1 MCKLPNSTFLSD
13 SSPKRI
19 LENLRLPLFQN
30 LYAADRAVHHQDCQ
44 GDAGVQDAGG
54 RKGCAQKLQKLIRFP
69 VLPRFAYGHQ
79 NHSLGGEQRMKPA
92 SRVSQTTAQDKKA
105 IRPRLHKI
113 KRILDTVG
121 PE

>member
-44 GDAGVQDAGG
+44 GDAGIQVAGG
-54 RKGCAQKLQKLIRFP
+54 RKGCAQKLQKPIRFP
-69 VLPRFAYGHQ
+69 VLPCFAYGHQ
-79 NHSLGGEQRMKPA
+79 NHSLGGEQRMKPVP
-92 SRVSQTTAQDKKA
+92 RVSQTTRA
-105 IRPRLHKI
+105 
-113 KRILDTVG
+113 G
-121 PE
+121 